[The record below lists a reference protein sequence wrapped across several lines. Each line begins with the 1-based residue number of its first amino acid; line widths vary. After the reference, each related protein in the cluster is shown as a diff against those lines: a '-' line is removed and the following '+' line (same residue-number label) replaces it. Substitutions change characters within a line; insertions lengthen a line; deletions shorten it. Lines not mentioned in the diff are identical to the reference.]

1 MTNAYGSPNDDPI
14 RSAAEKAEP
23 AASEMKV
30 QAKRSAKDAK
40 KAAVA
45 ASGAIAEAA
54 TTLAR
59 DTRVI
64 VEEKVGKAKASAE
77 VQYDRLM
84 KEARV
89 RAREA
94 DVLVHERPYAA
105 LTAAAL
111 AGFLIGHLISSSKSN
126 VVYLRDD
133 R

>member
-23 AASEMKV
+23 AASEMKI

-64 VEEKVGKAKASAE
+64 VEEKVGKAKANAE

>member
-64 VEEKVGKAKASAE
+64 VEEKVGKAKANAE

>member
-14 RSAAEKAEP
+14 RAAAEKAEP
-23 AASEMKV
+23 AASEMKI